1 MLEEYTLKMYPKVRK
16 LKEVM
21 IKQGEPRVVL
31 MSGSGP
37 TIVAY
42 FRNES
47 ERDKGFERLCAE
59 MKSGWRAWKCST
71 GEGQ

>member
-1 MLEEYTLKMYPKVRK
+1 MYPKVRK

-37 TIVAY
+37 TVFAVYDDIETAIKISNNLRHKGY
-42 FRNES
+42 ES
-47 ERDKGFERLCAE
+47 YWT
-59 MKSGWRAWKCST
+59 KSIR
-71 GEGQ
+71 